1 MQKPQRNPLVFAG
14 GCSFNVS
21 QGQLIVPV
29 YAAGIAKLGA
39 AVKDAG
45 CKQSVWWWVRVVFP
59 PPRHRKGEHRSEERL
74 HGMTAGLA
82 HLLAIKNCCCW
93 FDHIKGLKDFY

>member
-21 QGQLIVPV
+21 QGQLIFPV

-45 CKQSVWWWVRVVFP
+45 CKQSVWRWVPDVRVVFP
-59 PPRHRKGEHRSEERL
+59 PPGTGRESTDRRRDSMG
-74 HGMTAGLA
+74 
-82 HLLAIKNCCCW
+82 
-93 FDHIKGLKDFY
+93 